1 MQGFCCGCR
10 KFEGTTYVALT
21 NESLSAISIK
31 VGCRCV
37 VTILLIS
44 SPRSDEGPV
53 LPGWRACHQSDSRAL
68 YKGRHAGPAACQ
80 RALLELVA
88 ARSNRNVLT
97 PPVCSSM
104 RRCTKD
110 SARAHP
116 ATNPTN
122 LSSETSSLWPVR
134 SCVSA
139 FLRLFRTGFVSTPAV
154 FMRCAFRRV
163 YKQARQST
171 LCPRE
176 PRKFRRKVG
185 LNSPG
190 GAHRAAA
197 FLIVL
202 D

>member
-37 VTILLIS
+37 ATILLIS

-139 FLRLFRTGFVSTPAV
+139 FLRFCVPAFVSNWLCLNTCCLHEMCFPPCV
-154 FMRCAFRRV
+154 QTGTTV
-163 YKQARQST
+163 YLVPKGTEKIST
-171 LCPRE
+171 E
-176 PRKFRRKVG
+176 G
-185 LNSPG
+185 
-190 GAHRAAA
+190 RAQ
-197 FLIVL
+197 
-202 D
+202 